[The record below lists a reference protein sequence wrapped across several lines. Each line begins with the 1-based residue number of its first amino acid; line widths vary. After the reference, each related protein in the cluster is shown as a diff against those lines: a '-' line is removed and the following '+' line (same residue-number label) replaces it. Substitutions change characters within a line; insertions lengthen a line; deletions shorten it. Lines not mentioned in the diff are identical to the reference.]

1 MTNVEEIFEEIAS
14 KGQHPRMVSDTYILL
29 EQLGHRLDRESERNF
44 VEAQKM
50 GLEGTEITKYI
61 EDHINVANILKQ
73 AAPIWDG
80 GYVLCGVTGS
90 GEMFTLR
97 DPWGIRPAFWYKNDE
112 LLVVASERPVIQ
124 TSLDLEAEEIHELK
138 PGEGLIM
145 SKDGQ
150 FRTEQILT
158 PKNLA
163 ACSFER
169 VYFSRG
175 SDKDIYQERKALGRT
190 LVAPILKAVD
200 GELDQ
205 TVFSYIPNTAE
216 AAYYGLLEGFDNFLP
231 SDFNKELN
239 GKGFKGPLGEFRLAA
254 FPAFSKVVSLKSFF
268 LQTLENILQAE
279 EVERLVVVGDD
290 EECGE
295 EIADR
300 LTKNPD
306 KEVTILT
313 TAPIKGEGFKQ
324 DLLGYSLTRALGI
337 SPDEMQ

>member
-1 MTNVEEIFEEIAS
+1 MSSNKWAKNV
-14 KGQHPRMVSDTYILL
+14 ILVDAVF
-29 EQLGHRLDRESERNF
+29 LD
-44 VEAQKM
+44 KM
-50 GLEGTEITKYI
+50 GYIFRSNYERLLKRDVNKADLAIWLES
-61 EDHINVANILKQ
+61 AML
-73 AAPIWDG
+73 DG
-80 GYVLCGVTGS
+80 GLL
-90 GEMFTLR
+90 F
-97 DPWGIRPAFWYKNDE
+97 DE
-112 LLVVASERPVIQ
+112 NA
-124 TSLDLEAEEIHELK
+124 
-138 PGEGLIM
+138 
-145 SKDGQ
+145 
-150 FRTEQILT
+150 
-158 PKNLA
+158 
-163 ACSFER
+163 
-169 VYFSRG
+169 
-175 SDKDIYQERKALGRT
+175 
-190 LVAPILKAVD
+190 
-200 GELDQ
+200 
-205 TVFSYIPNTAE
+205 
-216 AAYYGLLEGFDNFLP
+216 EGFDNFLP